1 MRSGWGQAVRA
12 SVAIEAGTARWKAR
26 LGGGQTQATVVA
38 VMEAAGG
45 NSVAAGGSFKTLQ
58 KGEKLW
64 KDLVLFFPL
73 PLKQTPWLR

>member
-1 MRSGWGQAVRA
+1 M
-12 SVAIEAGTARWKAR
+12 
-26 LGGGQTQATVVA
+26 VA

-45 NSVAAGGSFKTLQ
+45 SSVAAGGSFKTLQ
-58 KGEKLW
+58 KGEMLW